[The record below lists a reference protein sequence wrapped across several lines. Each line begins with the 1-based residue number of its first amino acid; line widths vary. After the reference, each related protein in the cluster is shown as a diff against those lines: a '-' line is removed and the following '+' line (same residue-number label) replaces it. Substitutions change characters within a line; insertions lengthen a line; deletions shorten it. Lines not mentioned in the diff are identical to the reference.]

1 MRDVDPVAGDSA
13 VHGGAD
19 ELVAEMATPTALA
32 ANPFRVLGL
41 PSDASSRD
49 LRRHGDRMRITL
61 EVGAGGTVS
70 NGGLAHEIDSYRTAT
85 ERLKDPRRRLADELF
100 WYWPEAG
107 RPLPAA
113 GDAAGWA
120 ESVSRWAS
128 EDGDLN
134 RSPTARHNLA
144 VHSLYRLV
152 DVAGDDQAPTVDLA
166 DSAADA
172 LRTMKTALDRS
183 VGHVVDRAAALD
195 DRRLTEAD
203 ARDLVRA
210 AASLVPLVAM
220 RIAVGLAEGGRTDE
234 AVAVAAAVR
243 AHSDEATCANALRKT
258 VGPVAK
264 RVGTLAT
271 EAGRESSSD
280 PTKGAGVA
288 ERLLNRTRSDRYV
301 VRALMKR
308 GDPVRDGMYDDLVQ
322 RVLECIISFYNRTDE
337 GRPAKKVLVRAAKLP
352 TSPAVKARVQEAIAT
367 LEDNELVNTCWF
379 CGIEPRVTSA
389 DYDVD
394 IYGEVKR
401 SFDRMTWQTSQFG
414 VPRCRR
420 CLSEHD
426 RGPRVKLVL
435 TAVLL
440 VLFVPLCLAFG
451 SVGAALFGPSEQ
463 TAPNAQVVA
472 AASGATHPVEWFG
485 VSVNIFAAILGA
497 IVQISLFTL
506 LLLRLDSSRKRAR
519 EFPPLKA
526 TLASGWH
533 LGTRPA
539 GTT

>member
-1 MRDVDPVAGDSA
+1 MTDIDPVAGDSA

-49 LRRHGDRMRITL
+49 LRRQGDRMRITL
-61 EVGAGGTVS
+61 EVGAGGTGS
-70 NGGLAHEIDSYRTAT
+70 NGGLAHEVDSYRTVT

-128 EDGDLN
+128 EDGDPN
-134 RSPTARHNLA
+134 GSPTARHNLA
-144 VHSLYRLV
+144 VHTLYRFMG
-152 DVAGDDQAPTVDLA
+152 VAGDDHVTTVDLA

-172 LRTMKTALDRS
+172 LRTMKTALERS

-210 AASLVPLVAM
+210 AASLVPLVAL
-220 RIAVGLAEGGRTDE
+220 RIAVGLAEGGRKDE
-234 AVAVAAAVR
+234 AVAVATAVR
-243 AHSDEATCANALRKT
+243 AHSDETTCSNALRKT
-258 VGPVAK
+258 LGPVAK

-271 EAGRESSSD
+271 EAWREASSD
-280 PTKGAGVA
+280 PTKGAVVA

-301 VRALMKR
+301 VRALMER

-322 RVLECIISFYNRTDE
+322 RVLECIISFYNRTNE
-337 GRPAKKVLVRAAKLP
+337 GRPAKRALVRAGKLP
-352 TSPAVKARVQEAIAT
+352 TTPAVKARVQEAIAT
-367 LEDNELVNTCWF
+367 LEDNELVNACWF
-379 CGIEPRVTSA
+379 CGIEPRVISA

-394 IYGEVKR
+394 IYGEVNR
-401 SFDRMTWQTSQFG
+401 SFDRVTWQTSQFG
-414 VPRCRR
+414 VPRCGS
-420 CLSEHD
+420 CLLEQD
-426 RGPRVKLVL
+426 RAPKVRLVL
-435 TAVLL
+435 EAVLL
-440 VLFVPLCLAFG
+440 VSFVPLCLAFG

-463 TAPNAQVVA
+463 TGP
-472 AASGATHPVEWFG
+472 TDPVEWFG

-497 IVQISLFTL
+497 LVQASLYTL
-506 LLLRLDSSRKRAR
+506 LLLRLGSPLKRAL
-519 EFPPLKA
+519 EFPPLQA
-526 TLASGWH
+526 TLDSGWQ
-533 LGTRPA
+533 LGKRPA